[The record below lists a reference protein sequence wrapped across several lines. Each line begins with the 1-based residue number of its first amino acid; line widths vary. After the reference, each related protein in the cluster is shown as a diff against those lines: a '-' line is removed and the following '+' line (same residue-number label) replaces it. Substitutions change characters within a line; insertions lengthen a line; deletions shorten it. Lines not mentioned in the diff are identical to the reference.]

1 MTTPATDRGQKIT
14 LIKERSSGTF
24 SRVYLAEA
32 TGAGGISRLVAVKVL
47 REKWAQAEEFL
58 NRTKDEA
65 RMLAQLRHPG
75 IVRVEDLVALDGNLA
90 IVMEFVNGIDLQ
102 QLVDALKKRGEQLPR
117 RTVYLLIQRIAS
129 ALDAAYRKAPYGR
142 TQPIRVVHRDIKPS
156 NIMLTPEGE
165 LKVLDFGTARGSFE
179 DRSAKTTMFRFG
191 SLKYMSPE
199 RRLGD
204 RGDHPGDVY
213 AMGLMLIELLNGR
226 WLPLMPE
233 PPDHDQAIAEA
244 IEAIADTGMPDQE
257 WDTAARQVIG
267 QMCATEPEDRPNAE
281 KVVKFM
287 RAFADQASGA
297 SLEGFCADVV
307 EPISAELFPEQSTES
322 GVLAGT
328 QLIIASPAEAPAS
341 PVADEA
347 AAEAPSPSIPP
358 TPVAQTPSSRR
369 PVAQAPVDPA
379 DAGGDAGRPA
389 PPPAPVVTAPSIPP
403 TPTPAAPV
411 TPVPVAPV
419 ISGPVLPPAAPPPS
433 RPRPPKVEPAET
445 NTAPKQDKS
454 LVVVLAAAVALGFL
468 VTLAGGVAMVLHLR
482 GEKTT
487 VEAPPAEAGG
497 SLEALAED
505 PPVEGGVAVT
515 VTVTGE
521 AKVQWIKLNQGETT
535 TLKGDDGGLKGSIAP
550 GEYELA
556 VKVIGRPAATVP
568 ITVGDDGLGLTC
580 ALDKAGKG
588 ACEGGAAPLTLSPG

>member
-14 LIKERSSGTF
+14 LLKERSSGTF

-75 IVRVEDLVALDGNLA
+75 ILRVEDLVALDGNLA

-102 QLVDALKKRGEQLPR
+102 QLVDALKKRGEQIPR

-156 NIMLTPEGE
+156 NIMLTAEGE

-226 WLPLMPE
+226 WLPLLPE
-233 PPDHDQAIAEA
+233 PPDHDQAVAEA
-244 IEAIADTGMPDQE
+244 IEAIADTGMPDAE

-267 QMCATEPEDRPNAE
+267 QMCATEPEDRPTAE

-307 EPISAELFPEQSTES
+307 EPISAELFPEHSTES

-341 PVADEA
+341 P
-347 AAEAPSPSIPP
+347 AAEEPTPETPSIPP
-358 TPVAQTPSSRR
+358 TPVAQ
-369 PVAQAPVDPA
+369 VA
-379 DAGGDAGRPA
+379 
-389 PPPAPVVTAPSIPP
+389 SIPP
-403 TPTPAAPV
+403 TPVAQVASVPPTPVAAPPSPAVTPPTAPPIVPATTPPAPVNPLPAAPI
-411 TPVPVAPV
+411 
-419 ISGPVLPPAAPPPS
+419 ISGPVATPAPPPTP
-433 RPRPPKVEPAET
+433 RPRPPKVETTEPT
-445 NTAPKQDKS
+445 PNVPKQDKS

-468 VTLAGGVAMVLHLR
+468 VTLAGGVAMVLHMR
-482 GEKTT
+482 GETPE
-487 VEAPPAEAGG
+487 VEPTPEIAGG

-505 PPVEGGVAVT
+505 PPVEGGVTVT

-521 AKVQWIKLNQGETT
+521 AKVQWIKLNQGESTSI
-535 TLKGDDGGLKGSIAP
+535 KGDAGGLKGAVAP

-556 VKVIGRPAATVP
+556 VKVIGRPAVAVP
-568 ITVGDDGLGLTC
+568 VTVGDDALNLSC

-588 ACEGGAAPLTLSPG
+588 ACEGGAAPLVLSPG

>member
-1 MTTPATDRGQKIT
+1 MTTSATDRGQKIT
-14 LIKERSSGTF
+14 LLKERSSGTF

-226 WLPLMPE
+226 WLPLLPE
-233 PPDHDQAIAEA
+233 PPDHDQAVAEA
-244 IEAIADTGMPDQE
+244 IEAIADSGMPDPE
-257 WDTAARQVIG
+257 WDTAARQVIA
-267 QMCATEPEDRPNAE
+267 QMCATEPEDRPTAE

-307 EPISAELFPEQSTES
+307 EHISAELFPEQSTES

-328 QLIIASPAEAPAS
+328 QLIIASPS
-341 PVADEA
+341 EA
-347 AAEAPSPSIPP
+347 AP
-358 TPVAQTPSSRR
+358 
-369 PVAQAPVDPA
+369 
-379 DAGGDAGRPA
+379 
-389 PPPAPVVTAPSIPP
+389 
-403 TPTPAAPV
+403 
-411 TPVPVAPV
+411 
-419 ISGPVLPPAAPPPS
+419 
-433 RPRPPKVEPAET
+433 
-445 NTAPKQDKS
+445 
-454 LVVVLAAAVALGFL
+454 
-468 VTLAGGVAMVLHLR
+468 
-482 GEKTT
+482 
-487 VEAPPAEAGG
+487 
-497 SLEALAED
+497 
-505 PPVEGGVAVT
+505 
-515 VTVTGE
+515 
-521 AKVQWIKLNQGETT
+521 
-535 TLKGDDGGLKGSIAP
+535 
-550 GEYELA
+550 
-556 VKVIGRPAATVP
+556 
-568 ITVGDDGLGLTC
+568 
-580 ALDKAGKG
+580 
-588 ACEGGAAPLTLSPG
+588 